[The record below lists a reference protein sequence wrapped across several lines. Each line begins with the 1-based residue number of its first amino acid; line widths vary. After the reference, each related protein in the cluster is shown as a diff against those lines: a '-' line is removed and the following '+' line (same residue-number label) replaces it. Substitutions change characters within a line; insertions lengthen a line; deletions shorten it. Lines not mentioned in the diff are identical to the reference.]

1 MFKPLTTETAN
12 KLHERAAKN
21 YRSVLVTAAKQNGG
35 VANLAAKISVP
46 AAKIHEALDGKGGY
60 IALRNMA
67 CEVERKLK
75 NLSAMKHVEAVANRA
90 DNPWRDIDADKYLND
105 LRGTLTEARAV
116 GRLAREV
123 LS

>member
-12 KLHERAAKN
+12 KLHERAAKT

-67 CEVERKLK
+67 CEVERKLD
-75 NLSAMKHVEAVANRA
+75 NLAAMKHVKAVANRP
-90 DNPWRDIDADKYLND
+90 DNPWRGIDADAYLD
-105 LRGTLTEARAV
+105 ELRGTDTEAKAL
-116 GRLAREV
+116 GRLAQVV